1 MTTTPESKV
10 KTAVRK
16 MLDAFDIY
24 HFMPPANGFGRAG
37 IPDIVGCMDG
47 HFIAIECKAGKG
59 KTTALQDRELNAI
72 LNHGGTVYVAR
83 EDNLEDLQQ
92 LLMGLREARD
102 ELRSR

>member
-1 MTTTPESKV
+1 MASTPESKV
-10 KTAVRK
+10 KASVRK
-16 MLDAFDIY
+16 LLDTLKIY

-72 LNHGGTVYVAR
+72 LNHGGTVFIAR

-92 LLMGLREARD
+92 LLMGLRD
-102 ELRSR
+102 ELHRS

>member
-1 MTTTPESKV
+1 MTTTPEWKV

-59 KTTALQDRELNAI
+59 KTTALQDRELNLI
-72 LNHGGTVYVAR
+72 LNAGGTVFIAR
-83 EDNLEDLQQ
+83 EHNIPDLE
-92 LLMGLREARD
+92 LLLKEKQN
-102 ELRSR
+102 ELRTR